1 VIARWYCTLGAVF
14 DLADRRWH
22 EVAVPEQPPYGPPV
36 AAGGVVLFASAA
48 YSDSRSAF
56 LAYRPQP
63 RATPGLTR
71 ADNVLSVNSSFE
83 LGRIAGIR
91 IGVNWSWLVVFALIV
106 WSLASAVFPDQNEGL
121 SDATYV
127 AMAIVAALLFFAS
140 ILLHELGHAIQARRD
155 GMEIEGITLWL
166 FGGVAQFRGMF
177 PSAWAEFRIAVAGPL
192 VSLVLGV
199 FFLAVAIA
207 TKTTEE
213 VDGVAAWLGYINLML
228 LVFNLLPAL
237 PLDGGRV
244 LRSVL
249 WAARDSF
256 TWATRVAGNIGR
268 GFGFLF
274 IAGGIALFVFANS
287 FSGAWLAFLGWFLLG
302 AASAEVRY
310 LAVRDALAGLRVRDL
325 MVREP
330 ATVSQSLSLG
340 QFMDHI
346 VWPNRYTTYPV
357 TDNGRAVG
365 LLPFKC
371 VAEVPRAEW
380 DARTVRDCMLPRDQ
394 VPVLDENDELVDV
407 VNELGEAPGRGLVLD
422 GERLVGL
429 LSISDVARALETNG
443 RTRRR

>member
-1 VIARWYCTLGAVF
+1 VT
-14 DLADRRWH
+14 
-22 EVAVPEQPPYGPPV
+22 
-36 AAGGVVLFASAA
+36 
-48 YSDSRSAF
+48 
-56 LAYRPQP
+56 
-63 RATPGLTR
+63 
-71 ADNVLSVNSSFE
+71 SSFE

-91 IGVNWSWLVVFALIV
+91 IGVHWSLLVVFALIV

-121 SDATYV
+121 SDGTYL
-127 AMAIVAALLFFAS
+127 AIAIVAALLFFVS
-140 ILLHELGHAIQARRD
+140 ILLHELGHAVQARRD
-155 GMEIEGITLWL
+155 GLEIDGITLWL
-166 FGGVAQFRGMF
+166 FGGVAQFRGTF
-177 PSAWAEFRIAVAGPL
+177 PSAGAEFRIAIAGPI

-199 FFLAVAIA
+199 FFVAVAVG
-207 TKTTEE
+207 TQMTEE
-213 VDGVAAWLGYINLML
+213 VDAVAAWLGYINLVL

-244 LRSVL
+244 LRAAL
-249 WAARDSF
+249 WAARDDF
-256 TWATRVAGNIGR
+256 AWATRVAGNIGR
-268 GFGFLF
+268 GFGFLL

-287 FSGAWLAFLGWFLLG
+287 FSGAWLAFTGWFLLG

-330 ATVSQSLSLG
+330 ITVPQNLSLG
-340 QFMDHI
+340 QFMDQV

-380 DARTVRDCMLPRDQ
+380 DSRTVRDCMLPRDQ
-394 VPVLDENDELVDV
+394 VPVLDENDELVEV
-407 VNELGEAPGRGLVLD
+407 VDELGEAPGRGLVLD

-429 LSISDVARALETNG
+429 LSISDLARALETNG
-443 RTRRR
+443 RRRR